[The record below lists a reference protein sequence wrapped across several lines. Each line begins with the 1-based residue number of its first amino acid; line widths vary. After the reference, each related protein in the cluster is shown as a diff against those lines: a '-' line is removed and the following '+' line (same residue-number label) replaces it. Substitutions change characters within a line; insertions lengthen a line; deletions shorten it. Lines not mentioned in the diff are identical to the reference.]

1 MRKLLSKIRFLPIT
15 IFAATLML
23 TVRVGDIWL
32 GIDTLLDGSIK
43 VSQAT
48 AQETAEQPQAAPPA
62 TQESAAVPEEVAPE
76 SAPFVEGGGAT
87 VQEDPTR
94 LISDDPTLL
103 TPAEIEILMRL
114 AERRDL
120 LEKREREIDARAGLL
135 RAAEIRIERRVAE
148 LEDLRR
154 VIEDRIK
161 VFDVQQEDKLGSLVK
176 IYENMKPKD
185 AARIFEELEMTTLL
199 EVAER
204 MKERKLAPVM
214 AQMGPERA
222 REVTVELRALRELP
236 NNVGTVPQ

>member
-1 MRKLLSKIRFLPIT
+1 MMRKLFSKIRFLPIT

-23 TVRVGDIWL
+23 TVRVGDIWQ

-48 AQETAEQPQAAPPA
+48 AQETANPEVTPEL
-62 TQESAAVPEEVAPE
+62 QESAAVPEVGASANDPVVGEV
-76 SAPFVEGGGAT
+76 GAT
-87 VQEDPTR
+87 VQDDPTR

-120 LEKREREIDARAGLL
+120 LEKREREIDAREGLL

-148 LEDLRR
+148 LEDLRQ
-154 VIEDRIK
+154 VIENRIK
-161 VFDVQQEDKLGSLVK
+161 VFDAQQEDKLGSLVK

-236 NNVGTVPQ
+236 NQVGTLP